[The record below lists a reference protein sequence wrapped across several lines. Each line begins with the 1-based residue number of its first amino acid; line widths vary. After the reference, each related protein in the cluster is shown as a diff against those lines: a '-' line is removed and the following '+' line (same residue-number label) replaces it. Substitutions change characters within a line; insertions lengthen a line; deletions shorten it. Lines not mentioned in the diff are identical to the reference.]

1 MLKTI
6 LMVTIMASDLAT
18 VERAWRDELSYRA
31 VDQGPLPPALAASWA
46 APALAGRPYLIMQPA
61 SGEPVYLRFIAE
73 PFGGD
78 YQPMKAEGWN
88 AVEILVQ
95 DPDGLAE
102 ALAGSRHFKVV
113 GPPRYLTDQQNIK
126 AMQALGPAG
135 ELIYFTD
142 VGDPQKSGFGLQPA
156 RAWVD
161 RVFIMVVGARDL
173 SALRDFYSA
182 ALGMPTTAPVPYRIG
197 VLSHAYGLPDETL
210 HKLSIAQLS
219 DRFLLELDEYPAA
232 ARPAPPPAGS
242 LPPGIAMVTFEVDEW
257 RPDLPWLA
265 APAPRAGFPYG
276 GRRAGV
282 LRGAAG
288 EYIELVERRDGD

>member
-18 VERAWRDELSYRA
+18 VERAWRDEMSYHA
-31 VDQGPLPPALAASWA
+31 VDQGAVPPALAASWN

-61 SGEPVYLRFIAE
+61 SGEPVFLRFIEE
-73 PFGGD
+73 PSNGD
-78 YQPMKAEGWN
+78 YQPLKTEGWN

-102 ALAGSRHFKVV
+102 ALAGSRRFKVV

-126 AMQALGPAG
+126 AMQVLGPAG

-142 VGDPQKSGFGLQPA
+142 VGSPQKSGFGLQPA
-156 RAWVD
+156 RTWVD

-182 ALGMPTTAPVPYRIG
+182 TLGLTTTAPVPYRIG
-197 VLSHAYGLPDETL
+197 VLSKAYKLPDETL
-210 HKLSIAQLS
+210 HKLSIAQIS
-219 DRFLLELDEYPAA
+219 DRFLIELDEYPAA
-232 ARPAPPPAGS
+232 AQPARSPAGS

-257 RPDLPWLA
+257 RSDLPWLA
-265 APAPRAGFPYG
+265 APGPRASFPYG

-282 LRGAAG
+282 LTGAAG

>member
-31 VDQGPLPPALAASWA
+31 VDQGPLPPALAASWD
-46 APALAGRPYLIMQPA
+46 APALAGRPYLIMQPV
-61 SGEPVYLRFIAE
+61 SGEPVYLRFIEE
-73 PFGGD
+73 PSSGD
-78 YQPMKAEGWN
+78 YQPMKTEGWN

-102 ALAGSRHFKVV
+102 ALAGSRFFKVV

-126 AMQALGPAG
+126 AMQVLGPAN
-135 ELIYFTD
+135 ELIYFTN
-142 VGDPQKSGFGLQPA
+142 VGSPQQSGFGLQPA
-156 RAWVD
+156 RTWVD

-182 ALGMPTTAPVPYRIG
+182 TLGLTTTAPVPYRIG
-197 VLSHAYGLPDETL
+197 VLSRAYGLPDETL

-219 DRFLLELDEYPAA
+219 DRFLIELDQYPAA
-232 ARPAPPPAGS
+232 ARPARAPAGA

-257 RPDLPWLA
+257 PSGLPWLA
-265 APAPRAGFPYG
+265 APGPRAGFPYE
-276 GRRAGV
+276 GRRTGV
-282 LRGAAG
+282 LTGAAG
-288 EYIELVERRDGD
+288 ERIELVERRDGD